1 MIQKFA
7 MDKKGVRDLK
17 QLFFLYNII
26 DVFQVKSKDSWY
38 TSIYIPIYSFE
49 DRSPGSSVG

>member
-1 MIQKFA
+1 